1 MSDERN
7 TNTESPEQTFVP
19 PGEPITDPEVD
30 IKPPTR
36 GWMPYGIIG
45 GALLAIV
52 ALVAV
57 LVGSDLTGLADDGDV
72 DVAIEKLV
80 EETTSAPTM
89 VDDTNDEVMSVRL
102 AGIDASECELSK
114 IEMKDGALVIERDCL
129 KLVFED
135 MLILSSP

>member
-1 MSDERN
+1 MSDERD

-72 DVAIEKLV
+72 VVAEKLV
-80 EETTSAPTM
+80 EETMSAPTM
-89 VDDTNDEVMSVRL
+89 VDDTDDEDMSVRL